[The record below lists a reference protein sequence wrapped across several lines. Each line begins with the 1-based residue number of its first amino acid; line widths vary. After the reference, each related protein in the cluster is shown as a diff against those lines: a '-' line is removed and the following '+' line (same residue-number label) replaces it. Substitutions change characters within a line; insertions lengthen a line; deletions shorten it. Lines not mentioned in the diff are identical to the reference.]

1 MSAASLSAPLC
12 RGAGPQGA
20 ERRDRGH
27 ARAARL
33 PLGRGAARGARSAA
47 SPPHS
52 GGVDATLFAAG
63 ICAGICAGTCAG
75 LGWLAIGLRMA
86 MAARLGEG
94 LGEGL

>member
-1 MSAASLSAPLC
+1 MSAAALSDPLC

-63 ICAGICAGTCAG
+63 ICAGICAG